1 MKSLLN
7 PKSIAVIGVSRDPEK
22 IGYLIF
28 DSLLS
33 GYGGK
38 VYGVNPSA
46 ESILGQT
53 IYPTIFEIEADVEMA
68 VIAVPAKIVP
78 KVLESCGKKG
88 VQVAIIITAGFSEA
102 GSRGKE
108 EEAELLRIAKKFG
121 MRLLGPNCLGVINNF
136 KNLNASF
143 ATASLPAKYRVGIFS
158 QSGAMGA
165 AMLDFANG
173 TSFGFSYFVSLGN
186 KIDISEID
194 LLESWTDDDSVDV
207 AVGYLEDV
215 KNGSEFM
222 AAARKFTA
230 KKPLIILKGGTTAAG
245 SAAAHLHTS
254 AMLQDDI
261 VFWAALKECGVTIA
275 KNLNDLFELAVSFSQ
290 NPLPHGKRLAII
302 SNAGGPSVLTADAC
316 AHETVELA
324 KLSAHTIAELSRQ
337 TAAASVANPIDLR
350 GDAKSRDFKTALKLC
365 QSDPGV
371 DGIMLL
377 ATPQA
382 MTEIELIA
390 WEAVN
395 SHRTGSKPI
404 YVNFIGGELI
414 EKAETICQGNGVPT
428 FSYPERAVR
437 AFAFQAD
444 FQKRRKTADNKS
456 VRHKSYYAARSI
468 INFAAG
474 QINSVKLA
482 SLLRLYG
489 VPMAQTVVAKTAKEA
504 AAALKTIKPPV
515 VMKILSPDILHK
527 TDVGGVILGVNT
539 EAEAEAAF
547 NKITQNIK
555 KNLPKARIEGIT
567 VMETAK
573 EGLELII
580 GVKRDPSFGPVV
592 MFGFGGIFVELIADF
607 SITLAPFTEEKIRQM
622 IRETAVSKIISGYR
636 TGNRLSEG
644 KLIKAIL
651 GLAQL
656 LTDHPEITQIEINP
670 LVMADDGRG
679 IMGLD
684 AKVET
689 SVSHDKID

>member
-38 VYGVNPSA
+38 VYGVNPNA
-46 ESILGQT
+46 ENILGHT

-68 VIAVPAKIVP
+68 VISVPAKIVS

-102 GSRGKE
+102 GSRGKD

-194 LLESWTDDDSVDV
+194 LLDSWADDDSVEV

-215 KNGSEFM
+215 KNGPEFI
-222 AAARKFTA
+222 ATARKFTA

-261 VFWAALKECGVTIA
+261 VFRAALKECGVTIA

-290 NPLPHGKRLAII
+290 NPLPRGKKLAII

-316 AHETVELA
+316 SHETVELA
-324 KLSAHTIAELSRQ
+324 KLSAHTIAELSRK
-337 TAAASVANPIDLR
+337 TTAASVANPIDLR
-350 GDAKSRDFKTALKLC
+350 GDAKGHDFKTALKLC

-395 SHRTGSKPI
+395 SHRTGTKPI

-414 EKAETICQGNGVPT
+414 EKAEVICQENGVPT

-444 FQKRRKTADNKS
+444 FQKRRKKADDKMA
-456 VRHKSYYAARSI
+456 RHKSYYAARSI
-468 INFAAG
+468 INFSAG
-474 QINSVKLA
+474 EINSVKLT

-547 NKITQNIK
+547 NKIIKNSK
-555 KNLPKARIEGIT
+555 KNLPKAQIEGVT

-592 MFGFGGIFVELIADF
+592 MFGFGGIFVELISDF
-607 SITLAPFTEEKIRQM
+607 SVTLAPFTEEKIRQT
-622 IRETAVSKIISGYR
+622 IRETTVSKIISGYR

-689 SVSHDKID
+689 NVTH